1 MAFSKKTLIIYIF
14 SIIAILLWGM
24 SYIWS
29 DSLLRAGIPVEYF
42 VFIRILTA
50 GIILLILNLVFGKN
64 IRIKKKDI
72 GRFILLSMFEPFIY
86 FVCETYGIHLTKSP
100 TYSSLI
106 IATTPIF
113 SVVAG
118 VLFFNE
124 KVNFLNILGI
134 IICLA
139 GLFMVTVCASSV
151 GKYFLWGVLLL
162 ILAVLA
168 EVSHASFTKVL
179 ASSYEPQVIVMYQF
193 LFGSIFLLPLFLSI
207 GIKSFDANIYLSW
220 NVIRSILFLS
230 VFCSSIAFSLW
241 AASIKHLGVAKSSIF
256 MAMIPIVTAF
266 AGFLLGKELLSPIQ
280 WGGITVACL
289 GLIFSQSS
297 CKLPLCKR

>member
-1 MAFSKKTLIIYIF
+1 
-14 SIIAILLWGM
+14 
-24 SYIWS
+24 
-29 DSLLRAGIPVEYF
+29 
-42 VFIRILTA
+42 
-50 GIILLILNLVFGKN
+50 
-64 IRIKKKDI
+64 
-72 GRFILLSMFEPFIY
+72 MFEPFIY

-118 VLFFNE
+118 VLFFKE
-124 KVNFLNILGI
+124 KVNFINILGI